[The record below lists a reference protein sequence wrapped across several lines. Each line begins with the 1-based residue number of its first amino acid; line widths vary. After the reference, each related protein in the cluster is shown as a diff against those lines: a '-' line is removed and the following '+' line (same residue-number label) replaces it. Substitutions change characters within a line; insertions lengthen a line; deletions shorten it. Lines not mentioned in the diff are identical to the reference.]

1 MQKTVKCCNVSK
13 CNLLSFILDLSEY
26 GFFQGM
32 YLKSEAYI

>member
-1 MQKTVKCCNVSK
+1 MQKTVKYCNVSK

-32 YLKSEAYI
+32 YLKLEAYI